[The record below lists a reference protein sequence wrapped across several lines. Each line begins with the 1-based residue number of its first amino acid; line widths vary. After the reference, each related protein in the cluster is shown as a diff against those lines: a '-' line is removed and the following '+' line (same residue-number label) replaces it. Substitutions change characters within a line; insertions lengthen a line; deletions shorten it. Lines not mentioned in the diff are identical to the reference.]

1 MKRLIFMIIALSF
14 IIVGIPLIIIST
26 FDSEIQVEQPTKS
39 EVKVH
44 VKINQ
49 TNEVIEIDLEE
60 YIKGV
65 VACEMPGEFEDEAL
79 KAQAIAARTY
89 AISRMQMFEDNGHP
103 DHSEAPLCN
112 DIHCQVYKSFNDIKN
127 IKSTEWVMK
136 YWKKISNAVEATQG
150 MVMTYENELVSQP
163 LFHSTSGGKTE
174 NSEDVFTASV
184 PYLRSVESPYEKEAP
199 HYTDSTTISV
209 NDFKTKI
216 LSKYNNLVVN
226 LNDIDNSVK
235 ILERSSGGRVSKIK
249 IGNLIVSGR
258 DVRETLGLRSANFT
272 IQSNGNVITFNTIG
286 YGHGVGMSQWGA
298 NGMAE
303 NGSDY
308 KEILQHYYQGVDIQS
323 INQLN

>member
-298 NGMAE
+298 NGMAK